1 MVLIYL
7 YGIYLALGLAGFYY
21 DNYIENE
28 YNDKTQDIEM
38 VSLFQVKSSET
49 FKK

>member
-28 YNDKTQDIEM
+28 YNDKTKDIVI
-38 VSLFQVKSSET
+38 VSLFKVKKSKK